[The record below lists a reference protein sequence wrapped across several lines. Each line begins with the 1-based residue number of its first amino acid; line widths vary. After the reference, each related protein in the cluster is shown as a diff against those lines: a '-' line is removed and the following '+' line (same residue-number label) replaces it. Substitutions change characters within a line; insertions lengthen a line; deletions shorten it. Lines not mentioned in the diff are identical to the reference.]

1 MSPSPIGV
9 VICRVAA
16 IWLAVS
22 GLGGIALMI
31 GTLVIAPGELG
42 SFFAYSVVTA
52 LIPLISAFVLWHYA
66 ETISS
71 FRFSSTGTT
80 FGESVDKDVLLNTGI
95 LLVGIWMLAFGL
107 ISVFGTETVG
117 WLQSNL
123 FQDNETISDG
133 LSPHIIGQRVSNAA
147 QIAMGSGLIVWGRR
161 GLR

>member
-80 FGESVDKDVLLNTGI
+80 FGESVDKDI
-95 LLVGIWMLAFGL
+95 RK
-107 ISVFGTETVG
+107 
-117 WLQSNL
+117 
-123 FQDNETISDG
+123 
-133 LSPHIIGQRVSNAA
+133 P
-147 QIAMGSGLIVWGRR
+147 
-161 GLR
+161 